1 MAAEQYPV
9 EVQSDFLEKI
19 TRARPIPALAELIWN
34 AFDADAT
41 VVDVSFEYNDLG
53 SLDAIVVKDNGEGI
67 PRTDAAGF
75 FRFLGGSWKKTRSQT
90 ASGRFLHGQEGR
102 GRFKA
107 FALGNVAEWAVVYRR
122 DGHRWS
128 YTIRMTALDIRHV
141 NVTDEVQVKDDARPG
156 VTLTIR
162 EPTKDFRTFTS
173 DEGRQEL
180 TEMFAL
186 YLADYEDNATIVLDG
201 RAIDAAS
208 AIADRKNFNLDDIEI
223 EGKAYWARLQ
233 VVEWRSTGNRALYLC
248 NEQRFPL
255 VQVDRRFHIGNFA
268 FSGYLYSPY
277 FDLAQKQGTVD
288 LAEMQ
293 AAVVGA
299 ITQAQQTIK
308 DHFRNRAAE
317 QARTVVEEWKDEEVY
332 PFAGDPVTPVEK
344 VERQVF
350 DIVAVNVARH
360 LPDFS
365 TTQSKNKAF
374 QLRMLRQAIERSPED
389 LQVILDEVLRLPKR
403 QQEEL
408 AQLLRDTTL
417 SSIIGAAK
425 IVSDRLKFLNGLE
438 AVLFDPEPKKRLK
451 ERSQLHRI
459 IAQNCWLFGEEFG
472 LSVDDRSLTEVLI
485 AHKKMLDPNI
495 VIDAPVKHISQTRG
509 IVDLM
514 LSKATKRH
522 VVKLTHLVVELKAPK
537 VPVAAGEITQIESYA
552 FSVMSDPRF
561 KQVDT
566 TWVFWVISDELAP
579 YAENR
584 VLDDAG
590 LIHTKDNLSI
600 YAKTWGQV
608 IEENRARLKFFQDA
622 LEVQVD
628 RDASL
633 KYLQERYAAYLE
645 GVFEEEEAAP
655 ESEVEA
661 ETETETDAEGR
672 ASS

>member
-1 MAAEQYPV
+1 MLAKQYAV
-9 EVQSDFLEKI
+9 EVQPDFLEKI
-19 TRARPIPALAELIWN
+19 TRAKPVPALSELIWN
-34 AFDADAT
+34 AFDADAKL
-41 VVDVSFEYNDLG
+41 VDVSFEYNDLDT
-53 SLDAIVVKDNGEGI
+53 LDAIVVKDDGEGL
-67 PRTDAAGF
+67 PRSEAESCFTS
-75 FRFLGGSWKKTRSQT
+75 LGGSWKKSKSQT

-107 FALGNVAEWAVVYRR
+107 FALGRVAEWKIVYRR
-122 DGHRWS
+122 DGKLWM
-128 YTIRMTALDIRHV
+128 YAIRMSAIDIRHV
-141 NVTDEVQVKDDARPG
+141 SISDETEIKGDAATG
-156 VTLTIR
+156 TTLTIA
-162 EPTKDFRTFTS
+162 EPIKDFRTFTTE
-173 DEGRQEL
+173 DGRQEL
-180 TEMFAL
+180 TEVFAL
-186 YLADYEDNATIVLDG
+186 YLADYEDAKIVLDDM
-201 RAIDAAS
+201 AIDPGS
-208 AIADRKNFNLDDIEI
+208 AIAGRKFINLTDLVIDN
-223 EGKAYWARLQ
+223 KHYRARLEI
-233 VVEWRSTGNRALYLC
+233 VEWKTNGNRALYLC

-255 VQVDRRFHIGNFA
+255 LQVDRRFHIQGTFQ
-268 FSGYLYSPY
+268 FSGYLASPY
-277 FDLAQKQGTVD
+277 LDLAQKEGTVE

-293 AAVVGA
+293 PGVLAA
-299 ITQAQQTIK
+299 ISEAQQAIK
-308 DHFRNRAAE
+308 DHFRTRAAE
-317 QARTVVEEWKDEEVY
+317 QARTVVEEWKDQAVY
-332 PFAGDPVTPVEK
+332 PFSGEPVTPVEK

-365 TTQSKNKAF
+365 ASQPKNRKF

-389 LQVILDEVLRLPKR
+389 LQVILDEVLNLPKKQR
-403 QQEEL
+403 EEL

-417 SSIIGAAK
+417 PAIIGAAK
-425 IVSDRLKFLNGLE
+425 IVSDRLKFLTGLE

-522 VVKLTHLVVELKAPK
+522 VANHLTHLVVELKAPK
-537 VPVAAGEITQIESYA
+537 VPVAAAEVTQIESYA
-552 FSVMSDPRF
+552 FSVMNDPRF
-561 KQVDT
+561 KQVGT

-579 YAENR
+579 YTEHR

-590 LIHTKDNLSI
+590 LIHTKENLSI
-600 YAKTWGQV
+600 YAKTWAQV
-608 IEENRARLKFFQDA
+608 LDENRARLKFFQDK

-633 KYLQERYAAYLE
+633 KYLQERYAAHLE
-645 GVFEEEEAAP
+645 GVFEEDDTDK
-655 ESEVEA
+655 EVEA
-661 ETETETDAEGR
+661 EIDVEDA
-672 ASS
+672 ASA